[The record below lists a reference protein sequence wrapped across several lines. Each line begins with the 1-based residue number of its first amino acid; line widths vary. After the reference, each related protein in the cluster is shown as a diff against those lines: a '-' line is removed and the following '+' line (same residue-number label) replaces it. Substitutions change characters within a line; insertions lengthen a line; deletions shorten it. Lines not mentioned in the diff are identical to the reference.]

1 MLKELAS
8 SAVQARRAALGAGIL
23 LNKNK
28 AGLDAFLNSRP
39 PPDNTPFV
47 RGVDY
52 AGPEMAV
59 FTANFGG
66 VNAAYQTAIDRILA
80 DRATP
85 EEAASQACDAANP
98 LFKK

>member
-1 MLKELAS
+1 MLKELTS
-8 SAVQARRAALGAGIL
+8 SEVQARPAALGAGIPS
-23 LNKNK
+23 NKNK
-28 AGLDAFLNSRP
+28 AGLDAVLNSRP
-39 PPDNTPFV
+39 PADNTPFV
-47 RGVDY
+47 RSVDY
-52 AGPEMAV
+52 AEPEMAL

-85 EEAASQACDAANP
+85 EEGASQACDAANP